1 MVFFDNKK
9 RFSYTFFSGTPGRMR
24 AKIYPIIETKG
35 KTLEYKNAL
44 KQQVREIILQPLLED
59 LK

>member
-1 MVFFDNKK
+1 
-9 RFSYTFFSGTPGRMR
+9 MR

-35 KTLEYKNAL
+35 KTLEDKNDL
-44 KQQVREIILQPLLED
+44 KQQVRQLILEPLEND

>member
-1 MVFFDNKK
+1 
-9 RFSYTFFSGTPGRMR
+9 MR

-35 KTLEYKNAL
+35 KTLEDKNEL
-44 KQQVREIILQPLLED
+44 KQQVREIIVQPLLED